1 MPWRGR
7 VTGAGA
13 WVDLGNLFLLE
24 RDGLTWLSLGV
35 GFAEGD
41 SDPALEETLVRIN
54 AVQIE
59 PTYPTPDAGLDLGD

>member
-1 MPWRGR
+1 MLP
-7 VTGAGA
+7 
-13 WVDLGNLFLLE
+13 L
-24 RDGLTWLSLGV
+24 V

-59 PTYPTPDAGLDLGD
+59 PTYPTPGAGFDLGD